1 MYVLSTFVELWCKMY
16 KNKLP
21 ELYLLS
27 HQTQYMAIIA
37 VFPADPRDRCIM
49 LKKRK
54 NCATTKL
61 LDA

>member
-37 VFPADPRDRCIM
+37 VFPADPRDPM
-49 LKKRK
+49 YNAQKEE
-54 NCATTKL
+54 KL
-61 LDA
+61 CNH

>member
-37 VFPADPRDRCIM
+37 VFPADPRDQCTIM
-49 LKKRK
+49 LKKEEK
-54 NCATTKL
+54 IGQPLNC
-61 LDA
+61 